1 MCQKLPD
8 SQTASRS
15 FHALTGN
22 AEQHGAD
29 ANEAENRGLNCG

>member
-1 MCQKLPD
+1 MPKITCT
-8 SQTASRS
+8 QTASLS